1 MAPEVVFQLTA
12 STIASI
18 FCGASLIFWLLSIK
32 AMSLQ
37 RLSKE
42 PLISSQVVIGGF
54 VLLGSIAS
62 IPLTLLELNPKHR
75 KLLTS
80 TEINFLANHIS
91 DLSRSMLQL
100 EVDSVL
106 LLLILNE
113 VRIVQKKNNKRAIL
127 TSVSI

>member
-1 MAPEVVFQLTA
+1 
-12 STIASI
+12 
-18 FCGASLIFWLLSIK
+18 
-32 AMSLQ
+32 MSLQ
-37 RLSKE
+37 KLSKE
-42 PLISSQVVIGGF
+42 PLISSQAAIGGF

-62 IPLTLLELNPKHR
+62 ILLTLLELNPKHR

-91 DLSRSMLQL
+91 DLSRPMLQL

-113 VRIVQKKNNKRAIL
+113 VRIVQKRKTKEL
-127 TSVSI
+127 Y